1 MPECRDDA
9 DILRRHVATVSLSR
23 AKARRPSSSLTHYPS
38 QIFEQGVS
46 NKALSGRADTQRLL
60 QSPELFLFRGC
71 KSVRGTD
78 ARGTDG
84 DAEKG
89 RPPSAAR
96 SLLVGTEGIAT
107 AEDDGGGYSGTTSGR
122 SVFKAERPRGK
133 REG

>member
-1 MPECRDDA
+1 M
-9 DILRRHVATVSLSR
+9 
-23 AKARRPSSSLTHYPS
+23 
-38 QIFEQGVS
+38 
-46 NKALSGRADTQRLL
+46 
-60 QSPELFLFRGC
+60 FRGC

-89 RPPSAAR
+89 RSPSGRGR

>member
-1 MPECRDDA
+1 M
-9 DILRRHVATVSLSR
+9 
-23 AKARRPSSSLTHYPS
+23 
-38 QIFEQGVS
+38 
-46 NKALSGRADTQRLL
+46 
-60 QSPELFLFRGC
+60 FRGC